1 MQIVNYVLDF
11 HRIVRIFLRNKRH
24 IVMIDRE
31 QRFVATI
38 SAKSHNLLLLLLFL
52 LLLLL
57 LLLLFVFFAASHSY
71 YCRCKQFN
79 DLSAAYEKF
88 SIVHFLGRSSLGSH
102 SLRDFGERTLD
113 TFITLDV

>member
-1 MQIVNYVLDF
+1 
-11 HRIVRIFLRNKRH
+11 
-24 IVMIDRE
+24 MIDRE

-38 SAKSHNLLLLLLFL
+38 SAKSHNLLLLF
-52 LLLLL
+52 LL
-57 LLLLFVFFAASHSY
+57 LLLLFVFFFTVSHSY

-113 TFITLDV
+113 TFITLDD